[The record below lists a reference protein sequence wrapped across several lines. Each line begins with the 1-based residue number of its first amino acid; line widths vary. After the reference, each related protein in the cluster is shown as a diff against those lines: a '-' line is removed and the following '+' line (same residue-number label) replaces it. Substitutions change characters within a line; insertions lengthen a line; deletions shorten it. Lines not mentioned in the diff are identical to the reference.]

1 MDARMLLAVGTGISL
16 EVAGQDLV
24 ATAVRV
30 RPGGIKVLGSATIA
44 DFEERPAA
52 EWGAEYAAFLR
63 RMGAGHLAATVLL
76 RRTEV
81 IVRQIAFPG
90 VAAKDLASAVQL
102 QIDSLHPYGE
112 DEVRY
117 TWARLGDTPAVL
129 VGIAR
134 KTVVDRYSQMFI
146 EAGIKV
152 ACFSFSAAVLYS
164 AMRMHASPAA
174 GGFLAI
180 GVDQEV
186 EAYGESPA
194 RPLFSAV
201 FDLPPEKAVA
211 LAVAELRL
219 PQETQPVGLSDV
231 LPKPLAAPPDYDF
244 SRGALA
250 YATALAGACPWLAL
264 KANLLPPE
272 LRSSGSRLVFIPT
285 VALTAALLLMAVALV
300 AQSGFEQRRQLSLIE
315 AEIKRLEPAAKKAG
329 ALRQATE
336 LAQRR
341 IQLLDNFR
349 GRTRSDL
356 EALDALSKLI
366 EPPAWLQ
373 SLDMDRDSV
382 ALAGEIEQAA
392 PLLKLLDNSPYFR
405 NSEFAGPIGR
415 AGKSETFRIRA
426 AREGVKP

>member
-1 MDARMLLAVGTGISL
+1 MLLAVGTGISL

-30 RPGGIKVLGSATIA
+30 RPGGIKVLGSTTIA
-44 DFEERPAA
+44 GFEERPAA

-63 RMGAGHLAATVLL
+63 QMGAGHLPATVLL

-90 VAAKDLASAVQL
+90 VAAKDLSSAVQF

-117 TWARLGDTPAVL
+117 TWARLGNTPAVL

-134 KTVVDRYSQMFI
+134 KVVVDGYSQMFI
-146 EAGIKV
+146 EAGVKV
-152 ACFSFSAAVLYS
+152 ASFSFSAAVLYS
-164 AMRMHASPAA
+164 ALRMHGSPAT
-174 GGFLAI
+174 GEFLAI
-180 GVDQEV
+180 GVDREV
-186 EAYGESPA
+186 EVYGESPA

-201 FDLPPEKAVA
+201 FDLPPDKAAA
-211 LAVAELRL
+211 LAAAELRL
-219 PQETQPVGLSDV
+219 PPETQPVQLSDI
-231 LPKPLAAPPDYDF
+231 LPKPKAAPADYDF

-264 KANLLPPE
+264 KANLLPLE

-285 VALTAALLLMAVALV
+285 VALTTALLVMAAALV
-300 AQSGFEQRRQLSLIE
+300 AQSGFQQRRQLAMIE
-315 AEIKRLEPAAKKAG
+315 AEIKRLEPPANKAG
-329 ALRQATE
+329 TLRQATE
-336 LAQRR
+336 SARRR
-341 IQLLDNFR
+341 ILLLDSFR
-349 GRTRSDL
+349 QRTRADL

-373 SLDMDRDSV
+373 SLEMDRDTV

-405 NSEFAGPIGR
+405 DSEFTGPTGR
-415 AGKSETFRIRA
+415 AGKSETFRLRT

>member
-1 MDARMLLAVGTGISL
+1 MLLAVGTGISL

-30 RPGGIKVLGSATIA
+30 RPGGIKVLGSTTIA
-44 DFEERPAA
+44 GFEERPAA
-52 EWGAEYAAFLR
+52 EWGAEYAAFLH

-90 VAAKDLASAVQL
+90 VAAKDLSSAVQL

-117 TWARLGDTPAVL
+117 TWARLGVTSAVL

-134 KTVVDRYSQMFI
+134 KIVVDRYAQMFI
-146 EAGIKV
+146 EAGVKV
-152 ACFSFSAAVLYS
+152 ASFSFSAAVLYS

-180 GVDQEV
+180 GVDREV
-186 EAYGESPA
+186 EVYGESPA
-194 RPLFSAV
+194 RPLLSAV
-201 FDLPPEKAVA
+201 FDLPPEKAAA

-219 PQETQPVGLSDV
+219 PPETQPVSLSDV
-231 LPKPLAAPPDYDF
+231 LPKPQAAPADYDF

-272 LRSSGSRLVFIPT
+272 LRSSGSRMVFIPT

-315 AEIKRLEPAAKKAG
+315 AEIKRLEPAANKAG
-329 ALRQATE
+329 ASRQATE
-336 LAQRR
+336 SAQRR
-341 IQLLDNFR
+341 IQLLDSFR

-366 EPPAWLQ
+366 ESPAWLQ

-405 NSEFAGPIGR
+405 NSEFTGPVGR
-415 AGKSETFRIRA
+415 SGKVETFRIRTL
-426 AREGVKP
+426 REGVKP

>member
-1 MDARMLLAVGTGISL
+1 MDVRMLLAVGTGVSL

-24 ATAVRV
+24 ATVVRV
-30 RPGGIKVLGSATIA
+30 RPGGIKVLGSTTIA
-44 DFEERPAA
+44 GFEERPAA

-76 RRTEV
+76 RRAEV

-90 VAAKDLASAVQL
+90 VAAKDLASAVEL

-117 TWARLGDTPAVL
+117 TWARLGETPAVV

-134 KTVVDRYSQMFI
+134 KVVVDRYSQMFT
-146 EAGIKV
+146 EAGVKV
-152 ACFSFSAAVLYS
+152 ASFSFSAAVLYS
-164 AMRMHASPAA
+164 AVRMHASPAA

-180 GVDQEV
+180 GVDREV

-201 FDLPPEKAVA
+201 FDLTPERAA
-211 LAVAELRL
+211 ELAVAELRL
-219 PQETQPVGLSDV
+219 PPETQPVQLSDV
-231 LPKPLAAPPDYDF
+231 LPKPRAAPADYDF

-272 LRSSGSRLVFIPT
+272 LRSSGSRMVFIPT
-285 VALTAALLLMAVALV
+285 VALTAALLAMAVALV
-300 AQSGFEQRRQLSLIE
+300 AQSGREQRRQLAVIE
-315 AEIKRLEPAAKKAG
+315 TEIARLRPISIKAA
-329 ALRQATE
+329 ALRQAAET
-336 LAQRR
+336 AQNRA
-341 IQLLDNFR
+341 QLLDAFR
-349 GRTRSDL
+349 RRTRADL
-356 EALDALSKLI
+356 DALDALSKLI

-373 SLDMDRDSV
+373 SLEMDRDTV
-382 ALAGEIEQAA
+382 TLAGEIEQAA
-392 PLLKLLDNSPYFR
+392 PLLKLLDNSPYFQ
-405 NSEFAGPIGR
+405 NSEFAGTIGR
-415 AGKSETFRIRA
+415 AGKSETFRIRT

>member
-1 MDARMLLAVGTGISL
+1 MLLAVGTGVSL

-24 ATAVRV
+24 ATVVRV
-30 RPGGIKVLGSATIA
+30 RPGGNRVLGSATFA
-44 DFEERPAA
+44 GFEERPAA

-63 RMGAGHLAATVLL
+63 QMGAGHLAATVLL
-76 RRTEV
+76 RRAEV
-81 IVRQIAFPG
+81 IVRQIDFPG
-90 VAAKDLASAVQL
+90 VAAKDLASAVEL

-117 TWARLGDTPAVL
+117 TWARLGQTSSVL

-134 KTVVDRYSQMFI
+134 KVVVDRYSQMFI
-146 EAGIKV
+146 EAGVKV

-164 AMRMHASPAA
+164 ALRMNASPAA

-180 GVDQEV
+180 GVDREV

-201 FDLPPEKAVA
+201 FDLMPERAA
-211 LAVAELRL
+211 ELAAAELRL
-219 PQETQPVGLSDV
+219 PPETQPVHLSDL
-231 LPKPLAAPPDYDF
+231 LPKPLAAPDDYDF

-272 LRSSGSRLVFIPT
+272 LRSSGSRMVFIPT
-285 VALTAALLLMAVALV
+285 VALAVVLLAMAAALV
-300 AQSGFEQRRQLSLIE
+300 AQSAFEQRRQLSSIE
-315 AEIKRLEPAAKKAG
+315 TTIKKLEPAASKAG
-329 ALRQATE
+329 ALRVATE
-336 LAQRR
+336 TAQKR
-341 IQLLDNFR
+341 ILLLDSFR
-349 GRTRSDL
+349 RRTRTD
-356 EALDALSKLI
+356 LDALNALTGMI

-373 SLDMDRDSV
+373 SLEMDRDTA

-405 NSEFAGPIGR
+405 DSEFTAPINR
-415 AGKSETFRIRA
+415 AGKLESFRIRT
-426 AREGVKP
+426 ARKGVRP

>member
-1 MDARMLLAVGTGISL
+1 MDARMLLAVGTGVSR

-24 ATAVRV
+24 APVVRV
-30 RPGGIKVLGSATIA
+30 RPGGIKVLGSTTIA
-44 DFEERPAA
+44 GFEERPAA

-63 RMGAGHLAATVLL
+63 RMGAGHLAAIVLL
-76 RRTEV
+76 RRAEV
-81 IVRQIAFPG
+81 IVRQITFPG
-90 VAAKDLASAVQL
+90 VAAKDLSSAVQL

-117 TWARLGDTPAVL
+117 TWARLGETPAVL

-134 KTVVDRYSQMFI
+134 KIVVERYSQMFI

-152 ACFSFSAAVLYS
+152 ASFSFSAAVLYS
-164 AMRMHASPAA
+164 ALRMHASPAA

-180 GVDQEV
+180 GVDGEV
-186 EAYGESPA
+186 EVYGESPA
-194 RPLFSAV
+194 RPLLSAV
-201 FDLPPEKAVA
+201 FDLPPEKAAA
-211 LAVAELRL
+211 LAAAELRL
-219 PQETQPVGLSDV
+219 PPETQPVTLSDV
-231 LPKPLAAPPDYDF
+231 LPKPRAAPADYDF

-272 LRSSGSRLVFIPT
+272 LRSSGSRMVFIPT
-285 VALTAALLLMAVALV
+285 IALAAALLLMAVALV

-315 AEIKRLEPAAKKAG
+315 AEIKRLEPAANKAI

-336 LAQRR
+336 SAERR
-341 IQLLDNFR
+341 ILLLDSFR
-349 GRTRSDL
+349 RRTRADL

-373 SLDMDRDSV
+373 SLEMDRDTV
-382 ALAGEIEQAA
+382 ALAGEIEQSA
-392 PLLKLLDNSPYFR
+392 PLLKLLDSSPYFR
-405 NSEFAGPIGR
+405 DSEFTGPIGR
-415 AGKSETFRIRA
+415 SGKSETFRIRT
-426 AREGVKP
+426 ARKGVKP

>member
-1 MDARMLLAVGTGISL
+1 MLLAVGTGISL

-24 ATAVRV
+24 ATVVRV
-30 RPGGIKVLGSATIA
+30 RPGGIKILGSTTIA
-44 DFEERPAA
+44 GFEERPAA
-52 EWGAEYAAFLR
+52 EWGAEYAAFLH
-63 RMGAGHLAATVLL
+63 RMGAGHLSATVLL

-90 VAAKDLASAVQL
+90 VAAKDLAPAVQL

-112 DEVRY
+112 DEVHY
-117 TWARLGDTPAVL
+117 TWARLGETPAVL

-134 KTVVDRYSQMFI
+134 KIVVDRYSQMFI
-146 EAGIKV
+146 EAGVKV
-152 ACFSFSAAVLYS
+152 ASFSFSAAVLYS

-174 GGFLAI
+174 GGFVAI
-180 GVDQEV
+180 GVDREV
-186 EAYGESPA
+186 EAYGESPS
-194 RPLFSAV
+194 RPLLSAV
-201 FDLPPEKAVA
+201 FDVPPEKAAA

-219 PQETQPVGLSDV
+219 PPETQPVSLSDV
-231 LPKPLAAPPDYDF
+231 LPKPQAAPADYDF

-272 LRSSGSRLVFIPT
+272 LRSSGSRMVFIPT
-285 VALTAALLLMAVALV
+285 VALAAALLLMAVALV
-300 AQSGFEQRRQLSLIE
+300 AQSGFEQRRQLSRIE
-315 AEIKRLEPAAKKAG
+315 AELKRLEPASNKAI

-336 LAQRR
+336 VAERR
-341 IQLLDNFR
+341 IQLLDSFR
-349 GRTRSDL
+349 GRTRADL

-373 SLDMDRDSV
+373 ALEMDRDTV
-382 ALAGEIEQAA
+382 TLAGEIEQAA

-405 NSEFAGPIGR
+405 NSEFTGPTGR
-415 AGKSETFRIRA
+415 SGKFESFRIRTT
-426 AREGVKP
+426 REGVKP

>member
-24 ATAVRV
+24 ATVVRV
-30 RPGGIKVLGSATIA
+30 RPSGIRVLGSTTIA
-44 DFEERPAA
+44 GFEERPAA

-76 RRTEV
+76 PRTEV

-90 VAAKDLASAVQL
+90 VAAKDLSSAVQL

-112 DEVRY
+112 DEVHY
-117 TWARLGDTPAVL
+117 TWARLGETSAVL

-134 KTVVDRYSQMFI
+134 KIVVDRYAQMFI
-146 EAGIKV
+146 EAGVKV
-152 ACFSFSAAVLYS
+152 ASFSFSAAVLYS

-180 GVDQEV
+180 GVDREV

-194 RPLFSAV
+194 RPLLSAV
-201 FDLPPEKAVA
+201 FDLPPEKAAA
-211 LAVAELRL
+211 LAIAELRL
-219 PQETQPVGLSDV
+219 PPETQPVSLSDV
-231 LPKPLAAPPDYDF
+231 LPKPRTAPADFDF

-272 LRSSGSRLVFIPT
+272 LRSSGSRMVFIPT
-285 VALTAALLLMAVALV
+285 VALAAALLLMAVALV
-300 AQSGFEQRRQLSLIE
+300 AQSGFERRRQLSLIE
-315 AEIKRLEPAAKKAG
+315 AEIKRLDPAANKAA
-329 ALRQATE
+329 ALRQATD
-336 LAQRR
+336 LAERR
-341 IQLLDNFR
+341 IQLLDSFR
-349 GRTRSDL
+349 VRTRADL

-373 SLDMDRDSV
+373 SFDMDRDTV
-382 ALAGEIEQAA
+382 TLAGEIEQAA

-405 NSEFAGPIGR
+405 NSEFTGPIGR
-415 AGKSETFRIRA
+415 SGKVESFRIRTL
-426 AREGVKP
+426 REGVKP

>member
-1 MDARMLLAVGTGISL
+1 MLLAVGTGISL

-30 RPGGIKVLGSATIA
+30 RPGGIKVLGSTTIA
-44 DFEERPAA
+44 GFEERPAA

-63 RMGAGHLAATVLL
+63 QMGAGHLPATVLL

-81 IVRQIAFPG
+81 IVRQITFPG
-90 VAAKDLASAVQL
+90 VAAKDLSSAVQF

-117 TWARLGDTPAVL
+117 TWARLGNTPAVL

-134 KTVVDRYSQMFI
+134 KVVVDGYSQMFI
-146 EAGIKV
+146 EAGVKV
-152 ACFSFSAAVLYS
+152 ASFSFSAAVLYS
-164 AMRMHASPAA
+164 ALRMHGSPAT
-174 GGFLAI
+174 GEFLAI
-180 GVDQEV
+180 GVDREV
-186 EAYGESPA
+186 EVYGESPA

-201 FDLPPEKAVA
+201 FDLPPDKAAA
-211 LAVAELRL
+211 LAAAELRL
-219 PQETQPVGLSDV
+219 PPETQPVQLSDI
-231 LPKPLAAPPDYDF
+231 LPKPKAAPADYDF

-264 KANLLPPE
+264 KANLLPLE
-272 LRSSGSRLVFIPT
+272 LRSSGSRMVFIPT
-285 VALTAALLLMAVALV
+285 VALTTALLVMAAALV
-300 AQSGFEQRRQLSLIE
+300 AQSGFQQRRQLAMIE
-315 AEIKRLEPAAKKAG
+315 AEIKRLEPPANKAG
-329 ALRQATE
+329 TLRQATE
-336 LAQRR
+336 SARRR
-341 IQLLDNFR
+341 ILLLDSFR
-349 GRTRSDL
+349 QRTRADL

-373 SLDMDRDSV
+373 ALEMDRDTV
-382 ALAGEIEQAA
+382 TLAGEIEQAA

-405 NSEFAGPIGR
+405 DSEFTGPTGR
-415 AGKSETFRIRA
+415 AGKSETFRLRT